1 MARLTTTN
9 DITTVTEGGG
19 SLVFTLTLD
28 AAAVSEAIE
37 RGYGSD

>member
-9 DITTVTEGGG
+9 DITTVTEGG

-28 AAAVSEAIE
+28 AAVSEAIE